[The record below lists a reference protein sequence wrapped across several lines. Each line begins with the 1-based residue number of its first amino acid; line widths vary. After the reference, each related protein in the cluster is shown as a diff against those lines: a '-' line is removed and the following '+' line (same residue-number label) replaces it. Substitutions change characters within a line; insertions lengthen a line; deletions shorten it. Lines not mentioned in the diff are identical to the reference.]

1 MYIVTGGA
9 GMIGSALI
17 WELNRRGIA
26 EILVVDH
33 LGSSEKWRNLSKL
46 RYLAYLPKEV
56 FAEHLRQ
63 DTLEEILAAESV
75 YGKTPGRIQGI
86 AHLGACSSTTELDA
100 DYMLQNNLEYS
111 KALCIYAQS
120 RGIRYIQASSAATY
134 GGGEH
139 GFSDSPENL
148 DRLRPLNI
156 YGYSKHLFDL
166 WARRTGRLNSLAS
179 LKFFNVYGPN
189 EYHKGEMRSMVL
201 KAVEQIRDQGFV
213 RLFRSYKKEYPDGGQ
228 LRDFIYV
235 KDCAI
240 ILADLLERPGT
251 NGLFNLGTGQAR
263 SWRDLACAVFAAMA
277 LEPRIEYVD
286 MPEVLRGKYQYFT
299 QADMD
304 SLSRAMGPG
313 RPLPRALEEGVL
325 DYVQNYLTG
334 EDGYL

>member
-1 MYIVTGGA
+1 
-9 GMIGSALI
+9 
-17 WELNRRGIA
+17 
-26 EILVVDH
+26 
-33 LGSSEKWRNLSKL
+33 
-46 RYLAYLPKEV
+46 
-56 FAEHLRQ
+56 
-63 DTLEEILAAESV
+63 
-75 YGKTPGRIQGI
+75 
-86 AHLGACSSTTELDA
+86 
-100 DYMLQNNLEYS
+100 
-111 KALCIYAQS
+111 
-120 RGIRYIQASSAATY
+120 
-134 GGGEH
+134 
-139 GFSDSPENL
+139 
-148 DRLRPLNI
+148 
-156 YGYSKHLFDL
+156 
-166 WARRTGRLNSLAS
+166 AS